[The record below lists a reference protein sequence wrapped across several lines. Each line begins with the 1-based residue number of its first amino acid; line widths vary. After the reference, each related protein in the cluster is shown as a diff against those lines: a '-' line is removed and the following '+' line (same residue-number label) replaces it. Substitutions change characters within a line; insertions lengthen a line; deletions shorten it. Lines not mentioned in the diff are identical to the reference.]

1 MKEVKKAVIPAAGLG
16 TRMLPITKAQPKEM
30 VPVVHKPVIQ
40 YVIEE
45 AYHAG
50 ITDILVVTGKG
61 KDAIENHF
69 DILGDNSGNKYLEDL
84 EKILKKVNIFYTRQ
98 KELKGL
104 GDAVSYGE
112 SFVGDEPFAL
122 LLGDT
127 ITTPPCIKELIEIYN
142 RYQSCIIAVEKV
154 PPEKVSSYGIIN
166 GEEIGPGIF
175 KINDLVEKP
184 HLAVAPSDLAIL
196 GSYILTPQIFS
207 CIRNTG
213 PGHKGEIQ
221 LTDALKLLMKEQSLY
236 AYHYRGKRYDIGN
249 KSDWLKANIEL
260 ALEDEELGQDIR
272 NFLRGI

>member
-1 MKEVKKAVIPAAGLG
+1 
-16 TRMLPITKAQPKEM
+16 
-30 VPVVHKPVIQ
+30 
-40 YVIEE
+40 
-45 AYHAG
+45 
-50 ITDILVVTGKG
+50 
-61 KDAIENHF
+61 
-69 DILGDNSGNKYLEDL
+69 
-84 EKILKKVNIFYTRQ
+84 
-98 KELKGL
+98 
-104 GDAVSYGE
+104 DAVSYGE